1 MEEYIWHI
9 NLFVFV
15 LLTVCYL
22 YQFVYVLVVLF
33 KKDNTPQQPAVLHRF
48 GVVIAARNERVVL
61 PNLIRSI
68 QEQWSMSAAIRS
80 RSAKDTRWILRS
92 TALRRITE
100 INITMPFWCLMR
112 TICWMNTTSRR

>member
-33 KKDNTPQQPAVLHRF
+33 KKDNTP
-48 GVVIAARNERVVL
+48 
-61 PNLIRSI
+61 
-68 QEQWSMSAAIRS
+68 
-80 RSAKDTRWILRS
+80 
-92 TALRRITE
+92 
-100 INITMPFWCLMR
+100 
-112 TICWMNTTSRR
+112 

>member
-68 QEQWSMSAAIRS
+68 QEQSYPRELVDIFVVADNCTD
-80 RSAKDTRWILRS
+80 DTAQVAREMGAVVYERC
-92 TALRRITE
+92 
-100 INITMPFWCLMR
+100 NPQQVGK
-112 TICWMNTTSRR
+112 

>member
-33 KKDNTPQQPAVLHRF
+33 KRTTPHSSLRFCTVL
-48 GVVIAARNERVVL
+48 A
-61 PNLIRSI
+61 
-68 QEQWSMSAAIRS
+68 WSL
-80 RSAKDTRWILRS
+80 LR
-92 TALRRITE
+92 AMNGWCCRI
-100 INITMPFWCLMR
+100 
-112 TICWMNTTSRR
+112 